1 MRTTITAPTAP
12 LTEIWAA
19 PARGTQWCDCGSDH
33 PLTRDRVLEFCL
45 TDAHAS
51 VITHPQVVRTAMEVW
66 NYATVCRFFHLAVQA
81 AAGAVHG
88 AVAEEYP
95 FETGLAIV
103 KAFSDAWNGC
113 PEELCDEQTDEF
125 GVDD

>member
-1 MRTTITAPTAP
+1 MRRSAASSTWRSRRRQAPCT
-12 LTEIWAA
+12 
-19 PARGTQWCDCGSDH
+19 
-33 PLTRDRVLEFCL
+33 
-45 TDAHAS
+45 
-51 VITHPQVVRTAMEVW
+51 VRS
-66 NYATVCRFFHLAVQA
+66 
-81 AAGAVHG
+81 
-88 AVAEEYP
+88 AEEYP